1 MYLGKFTRDVPS
13 DYEDHYWVKF
23 QSNGD
28 WLI

>member
-1 MYLGKFTRDVPS
+1 MYLGKIARDIPS
-13 DYEDHYWVKF
+13 DYEDHYWVNF